1 MPTKRIAKSRLDPWD
16 RHHGGNQQFNVSN
29 LWQAIDGQ
37 VLTGS
42 RSGGW
47 NRGCDLTIGALQR
60 ARRML
65 ELVAEV
71 FRSGRCYELNPKAWA
86 NTPCARKTPVETP

>member
-16 RHHGGNQQFNVSN
+16 RYHGGNQQFNASN

-42 RSGGW
+42 R
-47 NRGCDLTIGALQR
+47 
-60 ARRML
+60 
-65 ELVAEV
+65 
-71 FRSGRCYELNPKAWA
+71 WA
-86 NTPCARKTPVETP
+86 VGTGIVT